1 MEKQKNVIA
10 EVSTEKEFFFTLN
23 GKKIEGIVP
32 IEYTPSEKKEYTE
45 QEAYDMA
52 IEYVNTSGKK
62 AEIMAK
68 FEAAFGKNAKV
79 RTRKQWKNLVR
90 VYGVECVSLTE
101 HLTADE
107 LALKCNETFSQR
119 IDRINRLRNTIK

>member
-1 MEKQKNVIA
+1 MEQNVIA
-10 EVSTEKEFFFTLN
+10 EMST
-23 GKKIEGIVP
+23 
-32 IEYTPSEKKEYTE
+32 EKKEYTE

-79 RTRKQWKNLVR
+79 RTRKQWKNLVK
-90 VYGVECVSLTE
+90 VYGSECVSLTE
-101 HLTADE
+101 NMTADE

-119 IDRINRLRNTIK
+119 IDRINRVRKTIK